1 MTAVFATKLILSF
14 LVGGLYIA
22 TTIGISERFGSRV
35 GGLVIG
41 LPSTLLVSLVFIA
54 WTQDSSVAVSAVTPI
69 PAAVAASSIF
79 LAVFILLHK
88 FGRWRALVLGIV
100 AWLILTLPL
109 IFFPQTILVSC
120 AIAIAFFAI
129 AIFALNRF
137 PCKKLDKFALTP
149 RQFTGRVVSTGGLVA
164 VAVALA
170 HFLGPL
176 WGGVFASFPAAFAS
190 SILILERTHGIEF
203 ASSVARTMPYGS
215 IGNVLFALAFYKLV
229 PALGLIPGTLLAYI
243 LALLFG
249 LLLLQSRQTRSK
261 Y

>member
-1 MTAVFATKLILSF
+1 MTALLITKLVLSF

-54 WTQDSSVAVSAVTPI
+54 WTQDSSVAVSAVPPI

-79 LAVFILLHK
+79 LAVFILLHRY
-88 FGRWRALVLGIV
+88 GRWCALVLGIV

-120 AIAIAFFAI
+120 AIATAFFAI
-129 AIFALNRF
+129 AIFSLNRF

-149 RQFTGRVVSTGGLVA
+149 RQFTGRVVATGSMVA
-164 VAVALA
+164 TAVALA
-170 HFLGPL
+170 HFFGPL

-190 SILILERTHGIEF
+190 SVLILERTHGIEF

-215 IGNVLFALAFYKLV
+215 IGNVLFALTFYLLV
-229 PALGLIPGTLLAYI
+229 PSLGLVAGTLLAY
-243 LALLFG
+243 LSALLFG
-249 LLLLQSRQTRSK
+249 FLLLQLRHTRSR
-261 Y
+261 